1 VLLHDLLHE
10 SGSIYVHLDWH
21 TVHYCRIVLDEIFGQ
36 ERMRNELVWGYHRFG
51 VGQQKQFTRAH
62 DTILWYSKG
71 EGWTFNLDKIRVPY
85 SQKTLDNFKGGIGGS
100 GFGAGELNEKGKIPE
115 DHMVIA
121 PAYKS
126 LNEVL
131 PYPTQKPEALLER
144 IMKATS
150 NENDFVLDCFCG
162 SGTTAAVAEKLGRR
176 WIACDLSRFAIH
188 TTRKRLLS
196 IPNVRPFIVQNLGKY
211 ERQMWAGSEFGEGSG
226 EKAAERQRAYIDFI
240 LKLANATPLHGY
252 TWLHGVKVIS
262 LAIAWQFFNAVAEA
276 RDDFAKTFLLIA
288 PNVIVF
294 ERLRTDFE
302 GGRIFRT
309 DPIVP
314 PEMEIFWRDFQCY
327 MRGEGERASSLG
339 ALYLTN
345 VQQFYERQNGGQDE
359 PEEMTSVLGPKP
371 PAQASGVED
380 FGKRIIDRSGPAV
393 VLNDEA
399 HHTHDEESE
408 WNKFIRGLHAEVS
421 GGLAAQLD
429 FTATPRHSKGQ
440 LFSWTVYDYP
450 LKQAIIDN
458 VVKRPLKGIAQGIT
472 EQRSDVASTRY
483 QAYLAA
489 GVERWKEYREQLTA
503 LGKKPV
509 LFVMM
514 NDTAEADDVGDW
526 LRKKYPSEF
535 GGDKLRIIHTDKS
548 GEVSKKQLEEA
559 RRLCREIDHEK
570 SPINCIVSVM
580 MLREGWDVQ
589 SVTVIVGLRPY
600 TSKANILPEQ
610 TVGRGL
616 RLMFRGA
623 SGYIERVDVIG
634 NKTFIDFVEQLERE
648 EDIQLETFKI
658 GEKVSIITIAPDPK
672 KNDKDIAIP
681 VLTPILTRKKSLAE
695 EITELDV
702 SALTCPVLP
711 RKQDDAAAKTF
722 RYEGYDIITLQ
733 KLIEREYSIPEPQT
747 AEEVIGYYARRIA
760 QDVKL
765 PSQFSA
771 LAPKVREFLDTKAFG
786 GPVTLNEPAMI
797 KAISS
802 NVAQYVTVK
811 TFVEALRKMVIA
823 ELEPQLLH
831 AGRPLSETPPFPWS
845 RATYAADKCIFNLV
859 PCDNEFEKEF
869 AQFLQKAPDVQRFA
883 KLPEQFGFAIEY
895 TDSVGNLRYSE
906 PDFVVLTGDRI
917 HYIVETKGLEDT
929 NVANK
934 DRAAQLWC
942 ENTTR
947 LAGTPWAYLKVLQV
961 AYKQLQPTQFEDLL
975 VLDQKKFL

>member
-1 VLLHDLLHE
+1 MARKRKQDNAGQLGLLE
-10 SGSIYVHLDWH
+10 ARVS
-21 TVHYCRIVLDEIFGQ
+21 TAP
-36 ERMRNELVWGYHRFG
+36 LVPGIREKVGAWREDGYKG
-51 VGQQKQFTRAH
+51 ISNTTRALLNH
-62 DTILWYSKG
+62 WFFTDHRLPNGRRFAYHYFQRESVETLIYLYEVAEVRRHKALV
-71 EGWTFNLDKIRVPY
+71 ETFATRSDLRLLQYDDFARYAVKMA
-85 SQKTLDNFKGGIGGS
+85 TGS
-100 GFGAGELNEKGKIPE
+100 GK
-115 DHMVIA
+115 
-121 PAYKS
+121 
-126 LNEVL
+126 
-131 PYPTQKPEALLER
+131 T
-144 IMKATS
+144 
-150 NENDFVLDCFCG
+150 
-162 SGTTAAVAEKLGRR
+162 
-176 WIACDLSRFAIH
+176 
-188 TTRKRLLS
+188 
-196 IPNVRPFIVQNLGKY
+196 
-211 ERQMWAGSEFGEGSG
+211 
-226 EKAAERQRAYIDFI
+226 
-240 LKLANATPLHGY
+240 
-252 TWLHGVKVIS
+252 KVMS

-276 RDDFAKTFLLIA
+276 RDDYAKTFLLIA

-314 PEMEIFWRDFQCY
+314 PELQIFWRDFQFY

-345 VQQFYERQNGGQDE
+345 VQQFYDRQSGGDDE
-359 PEEMTSVLGPKP
+359 PEELTAVLGPKP
-371 PAQASGVED
+371 PKQTSGIDD
-380 FGKRIIDRSGPAV
+380 FGKRIADRGGPVV

-408 WNKFIRGLHAEVS
+408 WNRVIRGLHAEVS

-458 VVKRPLKGIAQGIT
+458 VVKRPLKGIAQGIG
-472 EQRSDVASTRY
+472 EQRSDIASTRY

-489 GVERWKEYREQLTA
+489 GVERWKEYREQLTP

-514 NDTAEADDVGDW
+514 NDTSEADDVGDW
-526 LRKKYPSEF
+526 LRKKYPAEF
-535 GGDKLRIIHTDKS
+535 GSERLLIIHTDRS
-548 GEVSKKQLEEA
+548 GEVSKKDLDVA
-559 RRLCREIDHEK
+559 RRASREVDDER

-616 RLMFRGA
+616 RLMFRGQT
-623 SGYIERVDVIG
+623 GYVERVDVIG
-634 NKTFIDFVEQLERE
+634 NKTFIEFVEQLERE
-648 EDIQLETFKI
+648 EDIQLDTFRI
-658 GEKVSIITIAPDPK
+658 GEKVTILTIAPEPK
-672 KNDKDIAIP
+672 KADKDIAIP
-681 VLTPILTRKKSLAE
+681 VLSPILTRKKSLAE
-695 EITELDV
+695 EIAELDV
-702 SALTCPVLP
+702 GAFVCPPLP
-711 RKQDDAAAKTF
+711 RKQDDAAAQTF

-733 KLIEREYSIPEPQT
+733 KLVERSYNIPEPQT

-765 PSQFSA
+765 PSQFAA
-771 LAPKVREFLDTKAFG
+771 LAPKVREFLETKAFG
-786 GPVTLNEPAMI
+786 GPVVLNEPPMI

-811 TFVEALRKMVIA
+811 TFVESLRKMVVA

-845 RATYAADKCIFNLV
+845 RPTLAADKCIFNLV
-859 PCDNEFEKEF
+859 PCANEFEKEF
-869 AQFLQKAPDVQRFA
+869 AQFLQKAADVQRFA

-895 TDSVGNLRYSE
+895 TDSAGNLRLYE
-906 PDFVVLTGDRI
+906 PDFVTLTGDGI
-917 HYIVETKGLEDT
+917 HYIVETKGLEDI

-934 DRAAQLWC
+934 GRAAQLWC

-947 LAGTPWAYLKVLQV
+947 LTGKPWAYLKVLQT
-961 AYKQLQPTQFEDLL
+961 AYKRLQPNRFEDLF
-975 VLDQKKFL
+975 VLEPSKLL

>member
-1 VLLHDLLHE
+1 MARKRKQSPDQLGLLEARVATAPCVPGIREKVKVWREGGCKGVSDTTRILLNYWFSTDHKLSDGRKFKYHPFQREAVETLIYLYEVGKVRRHKSLVETFATRSDLRLLQ
-10 SGSIYVHLDWH
+10 YDDFAR
-21 TVHYCRIVLDEIFGQ
+21 YCVK
-36 ERMRNELVWGYHRFG
+36 MA
-51 VGQQKQFTRAH
+51 T
-62 DTILWYSKG
+62 
-71 EGWTFNLDKIRVPY
+71 
-85 SQKTLDNFKGGIGGS
+85 GS
-100 GFGAGELNEKGKIPE
+100 GK
-115 DHMVIA
+115 
-121 PAYKS
+121 
-126 LNEVL
+126 
-131 PYPTQKPEALLER
+131 T
-144 IMKATS
+144 
-150 NENDFVLDCFCG
+150 
-162 SGTTAAVAEKLGRR
+162 
-176 WIACDLSRFAIH
+176 
-188 TTRKRLLS
+188 
-196 IPNVRPFIVQNLGKY
+196 
-211 ERQMWAGSEFGEGSG
+211 
-226 EKAAERQRAYIDFI
+226 
-240 LKLANATPLHGY
+240 
-252 TWLHGVKVIS
+252 KVMS

-276 RDDFAKTFLLIA
+276 RDDFAKTFLVIA

-302 GGRIFRT
+302 GARIFRA
-309 DPIVP
+309 DPVVP
-314 PEMEIFWRDFQCY
+314 PELQIFWRDFQCY

-345 VQQFYERQNGGQDE
+345 VQQFYARQNGDADE
-359 PEEMTSVLGPKP
+359 PEELTAVLGRKP
-371 PAQASGVED
+371 PAQTSTIED
-380 FGKRIIDRSGPAV
+380 FEKRIIDRGGCIA

-408 WNKFIRGLHAEVS
+408 WNKVVRGLHAANSTGV
-421 GGLAAQLD
+421 AAQFD

-440 LFSWTVYDYP
+440 LFSWTVFDYP

-489 GVERWKEYREQLTA
+489 GVERWREYREQLA
-503 LGKKPV
+503 PLSKRPV

-514 NDTAEADDVGDW
+514 NDTSEADDVGDW
-526 LRKKYPSEF
+526 LKKKYPSEF
-535 GGDKLRIIHTDKS
+535 AGEKLLIIHTDKA

-559 RRLCREIDHEK
+559 RKVSREIDDDK
-570 SPINCIVSVM
+570 SPVNCIVSVL

-623 SGYIERVDVIG
+623 AGYIERVDVIG
-634 NKTFIDFVEQLERE
+634 NKTFIQFVEQLERE

-672 KNDKDIAIP
+672 KKDKDIAIP
-681 VLTPILTRKKSLAE
+681 VLSPILTRKKSLAE
-695 EITELDV
+695 EIAELDV
-702 SALTCPVLP
+702 SAFKCPVLP
-711 RKQDDAAAKTF
+711 RKQDDAVAKSF

-733 KLIEREYSIPEPQT
+733 KLIEREYKIPEPQT

-765 PSQFSA
+765 PSQFAA
-771 LAPKVREFLDTKAFG
+771 LAPKVREFLETKAFG
-786 GPVTLNEPAMI
+786 EQVALDEPAMI
-797 KAISS
+797 KAIGT

-811 TFVEALRKMVIA
+811 TFAEALRKLVIS

-831 AGRPLSETPPFPWS
+831 AGRLLSETPPFPWS
-845 RATYAADKCIFNLV
+845 RATMEAGKSIFNLV
-859 PCDNEFEKEF
+859 PCDNEYEKEF
-869 AQFLQKAPDVQRFA
+869 ARFLQKAEDVERFA
-883 KLPEQFGFAIEY
+883 KLPDQFGFAIEY
-895 TDSVGNLRYSE
+895 TDSVGNLRYYE
-906 PDFVVLTGDRI
+906 PDFVVLTGDGI

-947 LAGTPWAYLKVLQV
+947 LADKQWAYLKVLQT
-961 AYKQLQPTQFEDLL
+961 AYKQLQPTRFEDLFVL
-975 VLDQKKFL
+975 VETRAPVKALHT